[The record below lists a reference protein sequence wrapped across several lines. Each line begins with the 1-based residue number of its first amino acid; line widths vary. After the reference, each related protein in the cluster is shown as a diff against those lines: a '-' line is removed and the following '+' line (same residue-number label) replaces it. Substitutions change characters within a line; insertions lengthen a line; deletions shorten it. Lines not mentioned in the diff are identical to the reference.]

1 MAPAS
6 PETRSLARV
15 SAGEPLPLLFFA
27 DGYRFPDVYHT
38 TRLLTPDPIIALEE
52 VEELVV
58 VASSLEEG
66 RARELL
72 QRFFQQLR
80 RRTPDTERW
89 QSG

>member
-66 RARELL
+66 RARAESRATQVRNAALA
-72 QRFFQQLR
+72 QHRQ
-80 RRTPDTERW
+80 
-89 QSG
+89 